1 MVEEVQVHIA
11 EEGRVEPRH
20 VIRRSY
26 LGLIPLLFM
35 VAFLTYLDR
44 GSVSFGSL
52 QFSKDLEM
60 SSAEYGTGS
69 GIFYIGYALF
79 QIPSNLVLMK
89 AGAGKWLP
97 LMVFGFGMIAAV
109 SSTMTSRTSFY
120 ILRFFL
126 GTFEAGCF
134 PGIWYHLSTFFN
146 SLELGFA
153 YAASSSATAVGQMLG
168 APLAAG
174 LLMMDGMLG
183 LRGWQWIFIIE
194 GAITMAYSI
203 ILYCLL
209 ARSPAR
215 AWFLKPQE
223 RQWLSERQHKAL
235 EYARSRN
242 PDAGTKLAVFRSWK
256 IWYLSINYMLVQFST
271 VPILYFNP
279 LIVESMFHGGHGW
292 RATAKVQQD
301 SPRDQLLHEARI
313 ALISA
318 VLWIPVIIFMLLL
331 AYTSKHFNER
341 NLHCAVPLTVAG
353 VSFMLVTTALDHGGP
368 IAGYAVLI
376 VAASAVESILGAI
389 WSWPKTF
396 LHGNGAGVGIA
407 LFNSMGAIGAFA
419 GPFVVGRLVELPGGY
434 RTAMIVLGAV
444 NFLNAFALFCF
455 RPGDDEGLYR
465 ELVISTR
472 LRSCQPPKSAQDPP
486 CPCACNLKPSR
497 PRSQDP
503 L

>member
-1 MVEEVQVHIA
+1 MVDVVQVQIA
-11 EEGRVEPRH
+11 DECTVEPRH

-26 LGLIPLLFM
+26 LCLIPLLFI
-35 VAFLTYLDR
+35 VSFLTYLDR

-52 QFSKDLEM
+52 QFKKDLGM
-60 SSAEYGTGS
+60 SSADYGTGS

-89 AGAGKWLP
+89 VGAANWLP
-97 LMVFGFGMIAAV
+97 VVVFGFGMISALSA
-109 SSTMTSRTSFY
+109 TMKTRTSFY

-126 GTFEAGCF
+126 GTFEAGCY

-153 YAASSSATAVGQMLG
+153 YAASATATAVGQMLG

-174 LLMMDGMLG
+174 LLMMDGRLG

-203 ILYCLL
+203 ILWSFL

-215 AWFLKPQE
+215 AWFLKPRE

-235 EYARSRN
+235 EHAHAKN
-242 PDAGTKLAVFRSWK
+242 PHAGTKLAVLRTWK
-256 IWYLSINYMLVQFST
+256 IWYLAVNYMLVQFSIVT
-271 VPILYFNP
+271 IVYFNP
-279 LIVESMFHGGHGW
+279 LIVDSMFSGGHGW
-292 RATAKVQQD
+292 SMPAKVEHE
-301 SPRDQLLHEARI
+301 SPHSQLLHEARV

-331 AYTSKHFNER
+331 AFTSKHFKER

-353 VSFMLVTTALDHGGP
+353 VAFMLVNTALNSGGP

-376 VAASAVESILGAI
+376 VAASAVESIHGAI

-396 LHGNGAGVGIA
+396 LHGHGAGVGIA
-407 LFNSMGAIGAFA
+407 VFNTVGAIGGFA

-434 RTAMIVLGAV
+434 QTAMIVLGAV
-444 NFLNAFALFCF
+444 NFLNAAALFCF
-455 RPGDDEGLYR
+455 RPGDDEDHQKEVAL
-465 ELVISTR
+465 STS
-472 LRSCQPPKSAQDPP
+472 LPSCQPPKTVEDDA
-486 CPCACNLKPSR
+486 CPSVTNSEDGL
-497 PRSQDP
+497 PRSLDP